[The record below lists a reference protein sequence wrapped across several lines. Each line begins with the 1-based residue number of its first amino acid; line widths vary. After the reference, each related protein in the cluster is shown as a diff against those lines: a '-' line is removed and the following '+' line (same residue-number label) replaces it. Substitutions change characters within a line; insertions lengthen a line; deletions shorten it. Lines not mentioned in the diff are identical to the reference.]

1 MTVLPLD
8 PQGFLGFAWDM
19 DEQMNRR
26 GRFTRPT
33 AWLMLL
39 ALAVRLA
46 SPQGWMPDLKGIAEG
61 SSIVICSAY
70 GPQIVQLDADGQP
83 VPGDHDDQGQGTSQ
97 PPCSFSLLSGL
108 IGPEAASVVPP
119 ATVSYNVLALA
130 RTDVI
135 AVKRRVQPFGARS
148 PPLA

>member
-1 MTVLPLD
+1 
-8 PQGFLGFAWDM
+8 M
-19 DEQMNRR
+19 DDLMNRR
-26 GRFTRPT
+26 GSFVRLS

-46 SPQGWMPDLKGIAEG
+46 SPQGWMPDLKGVAEG

-70 GPQIVQLDADGQP
+70 GPMTVQLDADGNP
-83 VPGDHDDQGQGTSQ
+83 VPGDHDDQGQGSSQ
-97 PPCSFSLLSGL
+97 PPCSFSLLSSL
-108 IGPEAASVVPP
+108 VEPAAADIVPTL
-119 ATVSYNVLALA
+119 AVSLNEVQAA

>member
-1 MTVLPLD
+1 
-8 PQGFLGFAWDM
+8 M
-19 DEQMNRR
+19 DDLMNRR
-26 GRFTRPT
+26 GSFVRLS

-46 SPQGWMPDLKGIAEG
+46 SPQGWMPDLKGVAEG
-61 SSIVICSAY
+61 SSIVICSVS
-70 GPQIVQLDADGQP
+70 GPLTVHLDADGNP
-83 VPGDHDDQGQGTSQ
+83 VPGDHDDQGQGSSQ
-97 PPCSFSLLSGL
+97 PPCSFSLLSSL
-108 IGPEAASVVPP
+108 VEPAAADIVPTL
-119 ATVSYNVLALA
+119 AVSLNEVQAA

>member
-1 MTVLPLD
+1 
-8 PQGFLGFAWDM
+8 
-19 DEQMNRR
+19 MNRR
-26 GRFTRPT
+26 GRFTRLT

-46 SPQGWMPDLKGIAEG
+46 SPQGWMPDLKGVAEG

-70 GPQIVQLDADGQP
+70 GPLTVHLDADGNP
-83 VPGDHDDQGQGTSQ
+83 VPGDHDDQGQGSSQ
-97 PPCSFSLLSGL
+97 PPCSFSLLSSL
-108 IGPEAASVVPP
+108 IEPAEAGIVPTL
-119 ATVSYNVLALA
+119 AVSLNGVQAA

>member
-1 MTVLPLD
+1 
-8 PQGFLGFAWDM
+8 
-19 DEQMNRR
+19 MNRR
-26 GRFTRPT
+26 GRFTRLT

-46 SPQGWMPDLKGIAEG
+46 SPQGWMPDLKGVAEG

-70 GPQIVQLDADGQP
+70 GPQTVQLDADGQP
-83 VPGDHDDQGQGTSQ
+83 VSGDHDDQGQGSSQ
-97 PPCSFSLLSGL
+97 PPCSFSLLAGL
-108 IGPEAASVVPP
+108 VEPEAAGVVPP
-119 ATVSYNVLALA
+119 TAVSSTLLALV